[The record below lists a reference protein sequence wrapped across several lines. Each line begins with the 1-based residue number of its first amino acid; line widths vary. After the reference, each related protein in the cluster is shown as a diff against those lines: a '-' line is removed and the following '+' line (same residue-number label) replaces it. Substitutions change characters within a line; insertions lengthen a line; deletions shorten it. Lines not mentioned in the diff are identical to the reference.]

1 MLGVAGMTKT
11 MFSASSLGPLAELHV
26 HVGGSVDPAVMWT
39 IAHDQGI
46 RLPSKDYWDFVNLI
60 TVPEDGR
67 IKSLDDYAALFHWT
81 ELIQSSP
88 EAIERSVHQII
99 GGGYRKCN
107 ITTMELRFNPMKRNR
122 GGERDMDHIIAGAV
136 RGMERAQLEY
146 PAVRAGLI
154 IMMDRTLTVEQN
166 EIIARK
172 AMHYAQRGRGI
183 IGVDIAGPRHPDFRY
198 GDYKRVIGACR
209 RAGLGITIHCGEEGD
224 PAEMWEVLEQL
235 EPKRIGHG
243 ILAAGN
249 EALMKELA
257 RRDVVL
263 EICPTSNVKTH
274 AVSGLDDL
282 RQVLRTFLDHGVR
295 FSIST
300 DGPEML
306 QTNVAKEFELL
317 VNEGI
322 LSAEEAAAA
331 NQCAHEASFLRGKV
345 YPGLALGIF

>member
-1 MLGVAGMTKT
+1 
-11 MFSASSLGPLAELHV
+11 
-26 HVGGSVDPAVMWT
+26 MWT

-46 RLPSKDYWDFVNLI
+46 KLPSKDYWDFVEMV
-60 TVPEDGR
+60 TVPTDGR
-67 IKSLDDYAALFHWT
+67 VKSLDEYAALFHWT

-88 EAIERSVHQII
+88 EAIERSCHQII
-99 GGGYRKCN
+99 GGGYRACN

-122 GGERDMDHIIAGAV
+122 GGERDLDHIIAGAI

-146 PAVRAGLI
+146 PAARAGII
-154 IMMDRTLTVEQN
+154 IMMDRTLTYEQN

-172 AMHYAQRGRGI
+172 AIAYKDRGVIGI
-183 IGVDIAGPRHPDFRY
+183 DIAGPRHPAFRY
-198 GDYKRVIGACR
+198 ADYAEVVESSR

-224 PAEMWEVLEQL
+224 PAEMWEVLEHL
-235 EPKRIGHG
+235 RPERIGHG
-243 ILAAGN
+243 ILAAGDG
-249 EALMKELA
+249 ELMAEI
-257 RRDVVL
+257 RRRNVVL
-263 EICPTSNVKTH
+263 EVCPTSNLKTS
-274 AVSGLDDL
+274 AVSDVEQM
-282 RQVLRTFLDHGVR
+282 RAILRTFLDHGVR

-306 QTNVAKEFELL
+306 QTDIAAEFEFL

-331 NQCAHEASFLRGKV
+331 NQCAHEASFVADKE

>member
-1 MLGVAGMTKT
+1 
-11 MFSASSLGPLAELHV
+11 MFQAKSLGPLAELHV

-46 RLPSKDYWDFVNLI
+46 RLPSKDYWDFVDLI
-60 TVPEDGR
+60 TVPDDGR
-67 IKSLDDYAALFHWT
+67 VKSLDDYAALFHWT

-88 EAIERSVHQII
+88 EAIERSVHQTI

-122 GGERDMDHIIAGAV
+122 GGERDLDHIIAGAV

-146 PAVRAGLI
+146 PAARAGLI
-154 IMMDRTLTVEQN
+154 IMMDRTLTTEQN

-172 AMHYAQRGRGI
+172 AIRYAEEGRGI
-183 IGVDIAGPRHPDFRY
+183 IGVDIAGPRHPDFHYR
-198 GDYKRVIGACR
+198 DYARTIAACR

-224 PAEMWEVLEQL
+224 PAEMWEVLEYL

-243 ILAAGN
+243 ILAAGD
-249 EALMKELA
+249 EALMAELA
-257 RRDVVL
+257 RRNVVL

-274 AVSGLDDL
+274 ALSGLEEMG
-282 RQVLRTFLDHGVR
+282 RVLRTFLDHGVR

-306 QTNVAKEFELL
+306 QTNVSQEFELL
-317 VNEGI
+317 VNSG
-322 LSAEEAAAA
+322 LLTADEAAAA
-331 NQCAHEASFLRGKV
+331 NQCAHEASFVRDKV

>member
-1 MLGVAGMTKT
+1 LFQAT
-11 MFSASSLGPLAELHV
+11 SLGPLAELHV

-46 RLPSKDYWDFVNLI
+46 RLPSKDYWDFVDLI
-60 TVPEDGR
+60 TVPADGR
-67 IKSLDDYAALFHWT
+67 VKGLDDYAELFYWT

-122 GGERDMDHIIAGAV
+122 GGERDLDHIIAGAV

-154 IMMDRTLTVEQN
+154 IMMDRTFTFEQN

-172 AMHYAQRGRGI
+172 AIHYATRGRGI
-183 IGVDIAGPRHPDFRY
+183 IGLDIAGPRHPDFRY
-198 GDYKRVIGACR
+198 RDYAGVIESCR
-209 RAGLGITIHCGEEGD
+209 QAGLGITIHCGEEGD
-224 PAEMWEVLEQL
+224 PAEMWEVLEHL
-235 EPKRIGHG
+235 RPERIGHG
-243 ILAAGN
+243 ILAAGD
-249 EALMKELA
+249 ELLMAELA
-257 RRDVVL
+257 RGGVVL

-274 AVSGLDDL
+274 AVSGIEQM
-282 RQVLRTFLDHGVR
+282 RQILRTFVDHGVR

-306 QTNVAKEFELL
+306 ETNISQEFELL
-317 VNEGI
+317 VNGGI
-322 LSAEEAAAA
+322 LSPEEAALA
-331 NQCAHEASFLRGKV
+331 NQCAHEASFLHD
-345 YPGLALGIF
+345 

>member
-1 MLGVAGMTKT
+1 MAD
-11 MFSASSLGPLAELHV
+11 LHV

-46 RLPSKDYWDFVNLI
+46 RLPSKDYWDFVDLI
-60 TVPEDGR
+60 TVPDDGR
-67 IKSLDDYAALFHWT
+67 VKSLDDYAALFHWT

-122 GGERDMDHIIAGAV
+122 GGERDLDHIIAGAI

-154 IMMDRTLTVEQN
+154 IMMDRTFTFEQN
-166 EIIARK
+166 EIIAGK
-172 AMHYAQRGRGI
+172 AIHYAGRGRGI
-183 IGVDIAGPRHPDFRY
+183 IGVDIAGPRDADFQYR
-198 GDYKRVIGACR
+198 DYAQVVADCR
-209 RAGLGITIHCGEEGD
+209 QAGLGITIHCGEEGD
-224 PAEMWEVLEQL
+224 PAEMWDVLEHL
-235 EPKRIGHG
+235 EPARIGHG
-243 ILAAGN
+243 ILAAGDD
-249 EALMKELA
+249 ALMKELA
-257 RRDVVL
+257 RRNVVL

-274 AVSGLDDL
+274 AVSGIEELGHIL
-282 RQVLRTFLDHGVR
+282 RAFLDRGVR

-306 QTNVAKEFELL
+306 QTNISQEFELL
-317 VNEGI
+317 VSQGV
-322 LSAEEAAAA
+322 LSPEDANAA
-331 NQCAHEASFLRGKV
+331 NQCAHDASFLG
-345 YPGLALGIF
+345 